1 MEDRLKHK
9 NNLDINSYSKLKIK
23 YSRLMQEALSSGQ
36 YSLIKTISD
45 LLSVIDKH
53 ETGESYT
60 IGDSE
65 IELELKKD
73 LESDFMPEVPEQ
85 ITLSASS
92 LDTYIS
98 CPLKFR
104 MSKIDRIPQAASKPE
119 LVFGSI
125 IHKVLQR
132 FHEKEKPLDQERIIR
147 LLNEEWK
154 TGKFEYK
161 VREEKF
167 KSQGEKMLFSYY
179 KSIES
184 SPPNVLR
191 TEYEFSFQIDNI
203 TIVGTIDRIDKH
215 DDNNISIIDYK
226 TSKTPTSAKSSLQ
239 LAVYCLYLEQSNDP
253 LISGIPSSSSLYFLR
268 NDENPLREHTF
279 SGDELR
285 STKDKIIEVAD
296 GIKNKEF
303 DPEKGN
309 HCNWCDYKDL
319 SCPIWED

>member
-1 MEDRLKHK
+1 M
-9 NNLDINSYSKLKIK
+9 
-23 YSRLMQEALSSGQ
+23 
-36 YSLIKTISD
+36 
-45 LLSVIDKH
+45 
-53 ETGESYT
+53 
-60 IGDSE
+60 
-65 IELELKKD
+65 
-73 LESDFMPEVPEQ
+73 
-85 ITLSASS
+85 
-92 LDTYIS
+92 
-98 CPLKFR
+98 
-104 MSKIDRIPQAASKPE
+104 
-119 LVFGSI
+119 LV
-125 IHKVLQR
+125 
-132 FHEKEKPLDQERIIR
+132 
-147 LLNEEWK
+147 
-154 TGKFEYK
+154 
-161 VREEKF
+161 
-167 KSQGEKMLFSYY
+167 SYY

-285 STKDKIIEVAD
+285 STKDKIIEIAD